1 MVPALL
7 FHTTLLLI
15 STVTAT
21 CPVLKRFLQS
31 LSVRLHSTSSNC
43 IESTRVVNSGIG
55 ASNREIAS
63 DTEIGGLGTLES
75 DLELRKDSV
84 V

>member
-1 MVPALL
+1 VPALF

-15 STVTAT
+15 SIVTAT

-43 IESTRVVNSGIG
+43 IESTRAVNRGIG

-63 DTEIGGLGTLES
+63 YTKTDGLGTLES
-75 DLELRKDSV
+75 ELELRKDSV